1 MVETTFTM
9 NIDDNEIEEYIETF
23 MQNAQLLIDN
33 HFELQSIMLT
43 VLAKLSIIKLHDFG
57 LSCFNTLK
65 DLMKSGRQM
74 EELVTNFLRLE
85 VVNKM
90 KQ

>member
-1 MVETTFTM
+1 
-9 NIDDNEIEEYIETF
+9 
-23 MQNAQLLIDN
+23 
-33 HFELQSIMLT
+33 MLT
-43 VLAKLSIIKLHDFG
+43 VLAKLSIIKSHNFG
-57 LSCFNTLK
+57 LNCFNTLK

-74 EELVTNFLRLE
+74 EEQVTNFVKLE